1 MKIKN
6 YIVDNYQLL
15 MSCLEEELCKNGIS
29 YVRIDNEIHFQ
40 DQIIRFY
47 DMEIDFN
54 AIVNWCFSK
63 IETRE
68 IEIGKAR
75 FDALN
80 SSLNLYKPDDC
91 YCLNKLIDMNE
102 SSYYR
107 MNKSK
112 RKYESYQVNQKLKKY
127 SR

>member
-15 MSCLEEELCKNGIS
+15 MDCLEEELCRNGIS

-63 IETRE
+63 FEIHE
-68 IEIGKAR
+68 IEKREAR
-75 FDALN
+75 FESLN
-80 SSLNLYKPDDC
+80 SSLNLYVPDDC
-91 YCLNKLIDMNE
+91 CFLERFNDNDE
-102 SSYYR
+102 HSYYR

-112 RKYESYQVNQKLKKY
+112 RKLESYQVNQKLKKY